1 MELSIEGDDV
11 VNRDCLVKS
20 CLDRSF
26 NEFLKIIN
34 YSCSSYP
41 TRASYSGQVD
51 GFRNPMK
58 NKLKT
63 WLCLKRFHIF
73 LICILMKQEKHST

>member
-1 MELSIEGDDV
+1 MENASNKRTYFFLV
-11 VNRDCLVKS
+11 VKVLT
-20 CLDRSF
+20 L
-26 NEFLKIIN
+26 LKLIN

-58 NKLKT
+58 NELKT
-63 WLCLKRFHIF
+63 GRV
-73 LICILMKQEKHST
+73 